1 MKTKIELVNG
11 AFAELRISGLTSAT
25 DAEDIELGLSAL
37 EDVMHDVNLSLP
49 YNFEELPDPN
59 TESGLPEFAT
69 LAIKLKLAERLAP
82 SYNKSSAIPG
92 MPSAWSRLIT
102 RISQPRYL
110 QPSNLMPLGRG
121 NYGKF
126 DQTNYMPTPVLLPSG
141 TFELNVNDA
150 AILPPIEFGDYLQPG
165 EVISSIVDTAEAGIT
180 VLSDS
185 ITGDSYSLEVQ
196 AGSSTG
202 LTRIKLVMTG
212 DMGSKRTRYVYFN
225 IVDGLSANG

>member
-25 DAEDIELGLSAL
+25 DSEDIELGLSAL
-37 EDVMHDVNLSLP
+37 EDVMHNVNLSLP
-49 YNFEELPDPN
+49 FNFEELPDPN

-69 LAIKLKLAERLAP
+69 LAIKLKLAERIAP
-82 SYNKSSAIPG
+82 SYNKSSGIPG
-92 MPSAWSRLIT
+92 LASAWSRLIT
-102 RISQPRYL
+102 RLSQPKYL

-121 NYGKF
+121 NRPF
-126 DQTNYMPTPVLLPSG
+126 ITNNNYMPTPVNLPPG
-141 TFELNVNDA
+141 TIELNINDA
-150 AILPPIEFGDYLQPG
+150 GMFLVEFGDYLQSG

-185 ITGDSYSLEVQ
+185 ITGDSYSIEVQ

-212 DMGSKRTRYVYFN
+212 DMGSKRTRYMYFN
-225 IVDGLSANG
+225 IVDGTSANG

>member
-1 MKTKIELVNG
+1 MKTKIDLVNG

-25 DAEDIELGLSAL
+25 DSEDIELGLSAL

-49 YNFEELPDPN
+49 FNFEELPDPN

-92 MPSAWSRLIT
+92 LPSAWSRLIT
-102 RISQPRYL
+102 RISQPQYL
-110 QPSNLMPLGRG
+110 QPSALMPLGRG
-121 NYGKF
+121 NRPYF
-126 DQTNYMPTPVLLPSG
+126 CSDNYMPSPVNLPSG
-141 TFELNVNDA
+141 TIELNIDDA
-150 AILPPIEFGDYLQPG
+150 GMFLVEFGDYLQPG
-165 EVISSIVDTAEAGIT
+165 EAISSIVATAEAGIT

-196 AGSSTG
+196 AGSTTG

-212 DMGSKRTRYVYFN
+212 DLGSARTRYMYFN
-225 IVDGLSANG
+225 IVDGTAANG

>member
-1 MKTKIELVNG
+1 VKTKIELVNG

-92 MPSAWSRLIT
+92 LPSAWSRLIT

-110 QPSNLMPLGRG
+110 QPSNLMPIGRG
-121 NYGKF
+121 NAGQF
-126 DQTNYMPTPVLLPSG
+126 DQTNYMPTPVLLPAG
-141 TFELNVNDA
+141 TIELNINDA
-150 AILPPIEFGDYLQPG
+150 GMYQVEFGDYLQPG
-165 EVISSIVDTAEAGIT
+165 EVISSIVDTADAGIT

-185 ITGDSYSLEVQ
+185 IVGDSYSLEVQ
-196 AGSSTG
+196 AGSTTG

-212 DMGSKRTRYVYFN
+212 DMGSSRTRYVYFN
-225 IVDGLSANG
+225 IVDGTSSNG

>member
-11 AFAELRISGLTSAT
+11 AFAELRISGLTSAV

-49 YNFEELPDPN
+49 FNFEELPDPN

-92 MPSAWSRLIT
+92 LPSAWSRLIT
-102 RISQPRYL
+102 RISQPQYL
-110 QPSNLMPLGRG
+110 QPSALMPLGRG
-121 NYGKF
+121 NRQYF
-126 DQTNYMPTPVLLPSG
+126 CSNNYMPAPVNLPAG
-141 TFELNVNDA
+141 TIELNINDA
-150 AILPPIEFGDYLQPG
+150 GMFLVEFGDYLQSG
-165 EVISSIVDTAEAGIT
+165 EVISSIVDTAEIGIT

-185 ITGDSYSLEVQ
+185 IIGDSYSIEVQ

-212 DMGSKRTRYVYFN
+212 NMGSKRTRYMYFN
-225 IVDGLSANG
+225 IVDGTSVN